1 MYVCIGILYKM
12 HYGNVEKKHCM
23 QNTSERGALL
33 VVFILP
39 KKKKKIAFKVS
50 SWFKLQFS
58 CPPLWELVARELT
71 LRRAAPRQTRYSFRI
86 ASPQFLCDHFR
97 VTCLFLFFFTYNIP
111 IPFSHSY
118 FARA

>member
-39 KKKKKIAFKVS
+39 KKKKKKLPLKSHRGLNYNSPARRYG
-50 SWFKLQFS
+50 SWWRGS
-58 CPPLWELVARELT
+58 
-71 LRRAAPRQTRYSFRI
+71 
-86 ASPQFLCDHFR
+86 
-97 VTCLFLFFFTYNIP
+97 
-111 IPFSHSY
+111 
-118 FARA
+118 